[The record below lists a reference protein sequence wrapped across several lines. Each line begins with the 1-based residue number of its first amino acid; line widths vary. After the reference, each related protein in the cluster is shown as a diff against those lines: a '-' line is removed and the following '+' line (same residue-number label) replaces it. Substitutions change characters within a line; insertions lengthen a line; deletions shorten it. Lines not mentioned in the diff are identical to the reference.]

1 MRGGTSASRATDR
14 QGITLIEVLVA
25 TAIFLGSLTA
35 ILGIINNGHESRLS
49 ARLEAEA
56 VVRCETVMG
65 EYVAGIREITAVT
78 ERFEDDDAWQLTTS
92 VEDADGTSLLKI
104 VVLVEHMAGDDAN
117 AYFQLTR
124 YMRDPQLFLD
134 AALESEDSE

>member
-1 MRGGTSASRATDR
+1 MQRRCKHPVLGRRGL
-14 QGITLIEVLVA
+14 TLIEVLVA

-35 ILGIINNGHESRLS
+35 VLGIINIGHESRLS

-56 VVRCETVMG
+56 VVRCESVMG
-65 EYVAGIREITAVT
+65 EYVAGIRQMTAVS
-78 ERFEDDDAWQLTTS
+78 ERFEDNDEWQLTTTI
-92 VEDADGTSLLKI
+92 EDADGTSLLKI
-104 VVLVEHMAGDDAN
+104 VVLVEHMAGDEAN

-134 AALESEDSE
+134 AALESEASE